1 MTSNSTKS
9 TVKPGEEKRRT
20 REKRKR
26 EKEVVDVR
34 VDKRL
39 EKKKFN
45 SENKRQLK
53 ILARYKSHVVEKS
66 SEKKKTRQCLMSTQA

>member
-20 REKRKR
+20 RKKRKR

-45 SENKRQLK
+45 SENV
-53 ILARYKSHVVEKS
+53 S
-66 SEKKKTRQCLMSTQA
+66 

>member
-1 MTSNSTKS
+1 MCVLIKDW
-9 TVKPGEEKRRT
+9 KK
-20 REKRKR
+20 
-26 EKEVVDVR
+26 
-34 VDKRL
+34 
-39 EKKKFN
+39 KKKFN